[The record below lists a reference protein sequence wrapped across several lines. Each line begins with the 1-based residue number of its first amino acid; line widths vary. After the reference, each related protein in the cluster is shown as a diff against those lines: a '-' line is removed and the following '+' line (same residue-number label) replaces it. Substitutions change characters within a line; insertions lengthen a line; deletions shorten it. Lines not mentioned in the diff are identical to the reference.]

1 MLIVLL
7 GNHCCFFK
15 GNQLDGVYL
24 ILKLVR
30 LLKYFCPCIKE
41 RSPSTTIKVV
51 MTDDC
56 NIYEL

>member
-7 GNHCCFFK
+7 GNHCVFFK

-30 LLKYFCPCIKE
+30 LLKYFCHVLKKDLPAQQLK
-41 RSPSTTIKVV
+41 
-51 MTDDC
+51 
-56 NIYEL
+56 